1 MEHSSPFSLHPDS
14 SVVRRIGINPGIVG
28 SRDYWNYYTPAK
40 WNRTGPAGRGF
51 EDGPCIEIPAYNRV
65 FRYARVRVF
74 DGRACSSDDE
84 RRLVDGGGGWGRW
97 GWLEEEWERLAENNE
112 SPSRLAATMLVHP
125 RNIAASYRVPALE
138 GEGVRRGTRR
148 KPNCHGRE
156 RNKNFRPGAGLST
169 IEGRRTP
176 WSTHDAFIN
185 FHPRRFRLPS
195 RT

>member
-1 MEHSSPFSLHPDS
+1 MVRVSRFQHTIAFSVTLAS
-14 SVVRRIGINPGIVG
+14 VFSTVVRVPPTMNDDW
-28 SRDYWNYYTPAK
+28 S
-40 WNRTGPAGRGF
+40 TGV
-51 EDGPCIEIPAYNRV
+51 EDG
-65 FRYARVRVF
+65 
-74 DGRACSSDDE
+74 
-84 RRLVDGGGGWGRW
+84 GRW

-156 RNKNFRPGAGLST
+156 RNKNFRPGAGIST

-176 WSTHDAFIN
+176 WSTGDAFIN
-185 FHPRRFRLPS
+185 FHPRRCRLPS